1 MCCKNLCDAITFY
14 LVFLINLFIYFFEQF
29 KHRKNESSYIRR
41 NRKRNEVYCFNNLK
55 SDKRSLFF
63 IKLKGNT
70 GLELVKQA
78 LERGHQVTALVRN
91 PGALEAFSKN
101 ENFKVIMIG

>member
-1 MCCKNLCDAITFY
+1 MKVAIFGAT
-14 LVFLINLFIYFFEQF
+14 VSEMKFIVSIITNQI
-29 KHRKNESSYIRR
+29 KDH
-41 NRKRNEVYCFNNLK
+41 C
-55 SDKRSLFF
+55 FF

-91 PGALEAFSKN
+91 PGALEAFAKN
-101 ENFKVIMIG
+101 ENFKVIIKRRLLIKDRLNNVLLLIFIKGGQM

>member
-1 MCCKNLCDAITFY
+1 
-14 LVFLINLFIYFFEQF
+14 LF
-29 KHRKNESSYIRR
+29 S
-41 NRKRNEVYCFNNLK
+41 
-55 SDKRSLFF
+55 

-78 LERGHQVTALVRN
+78 LERDHQVTALVRN

-101 ENFKVIMIG
+101 ENFKVIIIR

>member
-1 MCCKNLCDAITFY
+1 MF
-14 LVFLINLFIYFFEQF
+14 
-29 KHRKNESSYIRR
+29 S
-41 NRKRNEVYCFNNLK
+41 
-55 SDKRSLFF
+55 

-101 ENFKVIMIG
+101 ENFKVIIIGWLLIKDRLNDVLLLIFIKGGQMWYPKGGRSGATSGSARRCFVGSWCSRFLPL